1 MGEIMQENLMSNSR
15 KLPINFGPLR
25 GANGNARITGP
36 CGDTMEFWVFV
47 EDGKVCAA
55 SYTTD
60 GCHNSI
66 QCGSIGALIGEGAT
80 IETIN
85 KLDQQD
91 ILCIAGNIPE
101 ESKHCALL
109 SINTLKAAVKD
120 YLSRNKKADVCDSS
134 DHDCGKCN
142 KDGCELRKSEHGFHE
157 EDQKTPMDERMGKIK
172 NKIIVLS
179 GKGGVGKSTVAAN
192 MAIALSRMGKK
203 VGILDV
209 DIHGPSIPMMFG
221 VCGTNLHGEGQDIM
235 PVLVGDVKVMSI
247 GFILQNQ
254 NDPVIWRGPMK
265 MKMIQQFLQDVRWGD
280 LDYLIIDCPPGTG
293 DEPLSVCQLI
303 KNPTGAVIVTTPQD
317 VAINDVR
324 KSISFCRSLDL
335 RVLGVIEN
343 MSGFKCPKCGEI
355 SNIFSQGGAEKMA
368 KELNVSFLGK
378 IPLEAQIGISGDS
391 GKSLIDL
398 ATPDTARSFKELVN
412 KITTSI

>member
-1 MGEIMQENLMSNSR
+1 MDENLISNSR

-36 CGDTMEFWVFV
+36 CGDTMEFWVFI

-60 GCHNSI
+60 GCAHSI
-66 QCGSIGALIGEGAT
+66 QCGSIGALIGEGASIDT
-80 IETIN
+80 ID
-85 KLDQQD
+85 KLDRED

-109 SINTLKAAVKD
+109 SINTLKAAVRD
-120 YLSRNKKADVCDSS
+120 YQSRNKKADVCDSS
-134 DHDCGKCN
+134 DKDCSKCD
-142 KDGCELRKSEHGFHE
+142 KEECELRKSEQGFYE
-157 EDQKTPMDERMGKIK
+157 SDKNTLLDRRLGKIK
-172 NKIIVLS
+172 NKILVIS
-179 GKGGVGKSTVAAN
+179 GKGGVGKSTVAVN
-192 MAIALSRMGKK
+192 IASVLASEGKK

-209 DIHGPSIPMMFG
+209 DIHGPSIPLMLG
-221 VCGTNLHGEGQDIM
+221 VHGATLYGEGEDILPITIGSLKIM
-235 PVLVGDVKVMSI
+235 SVGFLLKSH
-247 GFILQNQ
+247 

-265 MKMIQQFLQDVRWGD
+265 MNMITQFLQDVKWGD

-303 KNPTGAVIVTTPQD
+303 KNPTGAVVVTTPQN

-324 KSISFCRSLDL
+324 KSISFCNSLDL
-335 RVLGVIEN
+335 PVLGVIEN

-355 SNIFSQGGAEKMA
+355 SNIFSEGGAEKMA
-368 KELNVSFLGK
+368 SELKVPFLGK
-378 IPLEAQIGISGDS
+378 IPIEAEIVVSGDS
-391 GKSLIDL
+391 GRPFVDTVGTELKNVFKSIVEK
-398 ATPDTARSFKELVN
+398 F
-412 KITTSI
+412 I

>member
-1 MGEIMQENLMSNSR
+1 MEEILMSNSR

-36 CGDTMEFWVFV
+36 CGDTMEFWVFI

-60 GCHNSI
+60 GCAHSI
-66 QCGSIGALIGEGAT
+66 KCGSIGALIGEGAT
-80 IETIN
+80 IETID

-91 ILCIAGNIPE
+91 ILCIAGNIPD

-109 SINTLKAAVKD
+109 SINTLKAAVRN
-120 YLSRNKKADVCDSS
+120 YIESNKKTAVCDSPDS
-134 DHDCGKCN
+134 DCQKCD
-142 KDGCELRKSEHGFHE
+142 KEECELRKSETGFLE
-157 EDQKTPMDERMGKIK
+157 KDEKMALDERLGRIR

-192 MAIALSRMGKK
+192 IATTLSAMGKK

-221 VCGTNLHGEGQDIM
+221 VSDSPLHGEGEDIM
-235 PVLVGDVKVMSI
+235 PVKAGEIKVMSI
-247 GFILQNQ
+247 GFLLRDKNA
-254 NDPVIWRGPMK
+254 PVIWRGPMK
-265 MKMIQQFLQDVRWGD
+265 MNMIKQFLQDVRWGD

-303 KNPTGAVIVTTPQD
+303 KNPAGAVIVSTPQE
-317 VAINDVR
+317 VAVNDVR
-324 KSISFCRSLDL
+324 KSITFCDQLNL
-335 RVLGVIEN
+335 PVLGVIEN
-343 MSGFKCPKCGEI
+343 MSGFKCPKCGEV
-355 SNIFSQGGAEKMA
+355 SNIFSHGGAERMA
-368 KELNVSFLGK
+368 QELSTPYLGRIPIESK
-378 IPLEAQIGISGDS
+378 IVVSGDS
-391 GKSLIDL
+391 GKSFMDL
-398 ATPDTARSFKELVN
+398 VTPDTAESFREIVK
-412 KITTSI
+412 KIIANTN